1 MTEHNTTSTSDL
13 TSEETYLIHLITPII
28 KNYFEAKIER
38 KVDEKGV
45 LLTLTVHPDDMGR
58 VIGKGGETARSIR
71 HLLRQMG
78 MQNQA
83 HVALKINEPVK

>member
-1 MTEHNTTSTSDL
+1 MQN
-13 TSEETYLIHLITPII
+13 SEQEYLQSILLPII
-28 KNYFEAKIER
+28 QRHDHASIER

-71 HLLRQMG
+71 HLLRQYG
-78 MQNQA
+78 MQQQA
-83 HVALKINEPVK
+83 HIALKINEPARV